1 MDLHFLEKRFTN
13 IVAVAYS
20 VPIYRAPI
28 EQNSRGLTRRYLS
41 EKITVASVRKNSQL
55 TPAVAVSNLIGQ
67 TELCEGFGAAVAQ
80 AESVGKANSR
90 RIKSQSRTQSTL
102 NNVREL
108 KAKLDL
114 EDDCWIYDI
123 ADGSV
128 VTSSTLR
135 IQFAAKMY
143 QTDSLLSECP
153 LFIDGCEK
161 TLNENCTEIK
171 LVLYHPVLHKV
182 WIAKYKAPGLT
193 GSSQAVE
200 HLLKCVSAMC
210 YAKHQMPF
218 KPIQRVISPH
228 GVHTRTQ
235 PSKEF
240 KKTLGHV

>member
-1 MDLHFLEKRFTN
+1 MSISINESQHTN
-13 IVAVAYS
+13 
-20 VPIYRAPI
+20 
-28 EQNSRGLTRRYLS
+28 
-41 EKITVASVRKNSQL
+41 
-55 TPAVAVSNLIGQ
+55 
-67 TELCEGFGAAVAQ
+67 CEGFGAAVAQ
-80 AESVGKANSR
+80 AESVGRANIR

-114 EDDCWIYDI
+114 EHDCWIYDI

-128 VTSSTLR
+128 VTNSTLR
-135 IQFAAKMY
+135 NQFAAKMY

-218 KPIQRVISPH
+218 KPIHRVISPTVLIQGH
-228 GVHTRTQ
+228 SLQKNSKRHLDMCDHLQLESVISCCRLKSTRMSSHLSFEIQ
-235 PSKEF
+235 
-240 KKTLGHV
+240 